1 MLNDQ
6 HITMAT
12 YNVLFEVG
20 PMEKKKKKKKKE
32 EKQQKKQTKNK
43 KKIKKKKQ
51 QKKNSGSVG
60 RVHLYQK
67 INNIYDRL
75 IMDRHVHFCV
85 VCFQRQP
92 FKFLFVEK

>member
-20 PMEKKKKKKKKE
+20 PMEKNKTKTKTKTKQKQKKKTGKKN
-32 EKQQKKQTKNK
+32 KKQTTTKN
-43 KKIKKKKQ
+43 
-51 QKKNSGSVG
+51 NSGSVG
-60 RVHLYQK
+60 RVGLYQK
-67 INNIYDRL
+67 INNIYDKL

-85 VCFQRQP
+85 VFFQRQP